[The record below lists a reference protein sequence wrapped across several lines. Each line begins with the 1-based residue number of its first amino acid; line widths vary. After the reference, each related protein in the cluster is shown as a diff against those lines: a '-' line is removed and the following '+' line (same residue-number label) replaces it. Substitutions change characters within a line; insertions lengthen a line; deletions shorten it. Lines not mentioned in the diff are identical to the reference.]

1 MTTYESA
8 VSVPVTTL
16 EKVLAGCAHGSM
28 LLGIPFLIPIGTL
41 LFASFVQPSDYV
53 KKQSVQAIAF
63 HVLTSVIFAVILIAA
78 AGFGFF
84 GLISAALTAQQAGTE
99 MMLPA
104 NWGIAV
110 LLAIGAFV
118 FLGWASIIA
127 LVATVRGFQGKPYR
141 YPFVGGLVT

>member
-1 MTTYESA
+1 MTAYETA
-8 VSVPVTTL
+8 VSAPVTTL

-53 KKQSVQAIAF
+53 KTQSVQAIAF
-63 HVLTSVIFAVILIAA
+63 HLLTGMIFAVLLIAA

-84 GLISAALTAQQAGTE
+84 GLITAALAAQQAGTD
-99 MMLPA
+99 MVPPA

-110 LLAIGAFV
+110 LLAIGAFL

-127 LVATVRGFQGKPYR
+127 LVATVRGFQGHPYR
-141 YPFVGGLVT
+141 YPLVGRLFP